1 MPQVSR
7 RFIDKKTQDKIFS
20 LFISSLIK
28 CNSQDRALKLVEDL
42 FTPTEKIM
50 FAKRVAIAYMLQEG
64 YDYRFI
70 SQTLKVSTTTIG
82 LLSSWLKIKG
92 EGIRKI
98 IEEIKRDSEMNAL
111 FSEFKDILQE
121 LIASSRGQNWSKSK
135 KILWQTR
142 REQREPF

>member
-7 RFIDKKTQDKIFS
+7 RFIDKKTQDKIFG